1 MHKMRNRYGLWILLA
16 ALLCVAGCKRSK
28 PDPNTVSILI
38 ESSPNSLDLRI
49 GVDAQSERIGSL
61 IFDSLL
67 RKDEHFNLQ
76 PWLADSWQ
84 QPDPLTYIFHLH
96 KGVHFHNG
104 QLLTSADVAWTI
116 NSMRDGKDFGGI
128 ISPRSGNFASV
139 ASVDTPDPDTIVIH
153 LKHPDAS
160 LLWNLADQNIGIVP
174 NGSGPELGL
183 HPIGTGPF
191 QFVSQVQDRNV
202 ILQRNPSYW
211 QQVPKIHFL
220 RFDVVPDA
228 ITRAL
233 ELQKGS
239 ADLTINSLTADMV
252 YSLRDVSRLKIET
265 SPGTILTYI
274 NLNTRD
280 PLLKD
285 RRVRQAIACAIN
297 RPAIIHALW
306 RDHARIA
313 DSILPIGHWAWTDDV
328 AHYPFDPARA
338 RALLDAAGYKPNGDG
353 IRMELTMKTS
363 TDETSRLLAAV
374 VQQQLHQVGIQL
386 NLRSYEFGS
395 FYGDITRGAFQL
407 YTLRWISS
415 NEDPDIFR
423 YAYDS
428 SSFPP
433 HGANRGYYSNPRVDA
448 LIADASATS
457 DQIQRRADYVQIQK
471 ILAVDMPTVN
481 ILDMDNVLVYN
492 RRLRNIQLTPSGTYD
507 FLRTATVAQQP

>member
-1 MHKMRNRYGLWILLA
+1 MCNMRRHYSLWILLT
-16 ALLCVAGCKRSK
+16 ALLCMAGCKHSR
-28 PDPNTVSILI
+28 PDPNTVSVLI

-67 RKDEHFNLQ
+67 RKDVHFNLQ

-84 QPDPLTYIFHLH
+84 QPDPLTYIFRLH

-116 NSMRDGKDFGGI
+116 NSMRDGKNYGGI
-128 ISPRSGNFASV
+128 ISARSGNFASV
-139 ASVDTPDPDTIVIH
+139 ASVDTPDAYTIVIH

-174 NGSGPELGL
+174 CGSGPDLGL

-191 QFVSQVQDRNV
+191 KFVSQVQDKEV
-202 ILQRNPSYW
+202 ILERNTDYW
-211 QQVPKIHFL
+211 QHVPSIRTV

-252 YSLRDVSRLKIET
+252 HSLQNEPRLKT
-265 SPGTILTYI
+265 LSTPGTILVYI

-285 RRVRQAIACAIN
+285 KHVRQAIASAIN
-297 RPAIIHALW
+297 RPAILHALW

-313 DSILPIGHWAWTDDV
+313 DSILPIDHWAWTNDV
-328 AHYPFDPARA
+328 AHYSYDPAHA
-338 RALLDAAGYKPNGDG
+338 RALLDAAGYKPDADG

-433 HGANRGYYSNPRVDA
+433 HGANRGYYSSPQVDA
-448 LIADASATS
+448 LIADASITS
-457 DQIQRRADYVQIQK
+457 DQQKRRADYVQIQK
-471 ILAVDMPTVN
+471 ILAVDMPTINV
-481 ILDMDNVLVYN
+481 LDMDNILVYN
-492 RRLRNIQLTPSGTYD
+492 RRLSNIQLTPSGTYD
-507 FLRTATVAQQP
+507 FLRTAEVTDK

>member
-1 MHKMRNRYGLWILLA
+1 MYKLRRCSGFCISFV
-16 ALLCVAGCKRSK
+16 ALLCLSGCQRVLR
-28 PDPNTVSILI
+28 DPNTVSVLI

-67 RKDEHFNLQ
+67 RKDDHFNLQ
-76 PWLADSWQ
+76 PWLAESWQ
-84 QPDPLTYIFHLH
+84 QPGPLTYIFHLR
-96 KGVHFHNG
+96 KGVRFHNG
-104 QLLTSADVAWTI
+104 KLLTSADVAWTI
-116 NSMRDGKDFGGI
+116 NSMRDGKDYGGI
-128 ISPRSGNFASV
+128 ISPRSGNFAAV
-139 ASVDTPDPDTIVIH
+139 ASVDTPDPDTVVIH
-153 LKHPDAS
+153 LSHPDAS

-174 NGSGPELGL
+174 NGSGPDLGL

-191 QFVSQVQDRNV
+191 RFVSQVQDKEVVLARNTH
-202 ILQRNPSYW
+202 YW
-211 QQVPKIHFL
+211 QQVPNIHKV
-220 RFDVVPDA
+220 RFEVVPDA

-233 ELQKGS
+233 VLQKGS

-252 YSLRDVSRLKIET
+252 YSLRNDPNLRVDSG
-265 SPGTILTYI
+265 PGTILVYI

-297 RPAIIHALW
+297 RPAILHALW

-328 AHYPFDPARA
+328 AHYPYNPARA
-338 RALLDAAGYKPNGDG
+338 RALLNAAGYKPNADG
-353 IRMELTMKTS
+353 IRMTLTMKTS

-374 VQQQLHQVGIQL
+374 VQQQLHAVGIQL
-386 NLRSYEFGS
+386 DLRSFEFGS
-395 FYGDITRGAFQL
+395 FYGDITRGAFQM

-428 SSFPP
+428 ASFPP
-433 HGANRGYYSNPRVDA
+433 HGANRGYYSNPQVDA
-448 LIADASATS
+448 LIAAANATA
-457 DQIQRRADYVQIQK
+457 DMAQRRADYVQVQK
-471 ILAVDMPTVN
+471 ILAIDMPTIN

-492 RRLRNIQLTPSGTYD
+492 KRLHNIQLTPSGTYD
-507 FLRTATVAQQP
+507 FLRTMTATRH